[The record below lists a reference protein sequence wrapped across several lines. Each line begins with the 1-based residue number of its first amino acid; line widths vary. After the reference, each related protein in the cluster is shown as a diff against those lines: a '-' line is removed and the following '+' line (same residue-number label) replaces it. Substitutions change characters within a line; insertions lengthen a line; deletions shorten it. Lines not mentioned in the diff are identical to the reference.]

1 MGVGGPSPPKDLT
14 IDPSLPPR
22 DEGGRD
28 ALGIDPAAQDQKQG
42 RRVQWP
48 RDVVNQVSIPM
59 DPEADGGE
67 GTPAGEGDKEIVED
81 SDRGYRIDDIPGE
94 LESAPNDQD
103 QARPPVFVPE
113 GEREGLPSTSAGD
126 GADEEERARGIVRAY
141 ASGLKGMWSS
151 STRRRRVLGG
161 EADPDQLGN
170 GGEGSA
176 AEDGHELHAGD
187 SRKSEDESAT
197 AALSSAGILTALMA
211 LQQQEAELASSSLPN
226 STSSTPAPSTP
237 GSPTLSDTEMHS
249 FPIEELSEDE
259 EEREKF
265 IAKLRAKRATK
276 NALHATS
283 AAVSNKGKSAAK
295 AGFNFATGG
304 HFRGG
309 HDRGR
314 NLSASSR
321 AHSTST
327 LQSLAEESPSRSRGS
342 SPSGR
347 LSPRAVSPG
356 RKYAASLHEKPS
368 SSTPHRSRSSTS
380 LAAHHRSH
388 SANSLA
394 PSLSRERARPSS
406 TSLHKLISR
415 SSSPSPP
422 PSPGL
427 YVPYQARFTT
437 ELSKRVRKLGDR
449 LGLELETERTRPSA
463 ARSGGGV
470 FAGLIT
476 STAGLAGVASPSG
489 SSLAP
494 LPTRAGFHVTRFN
507 ETDGSKSAPPSR
519 RPSPARSPP
528 FGPTASPPNVSP
540 PLERSSARA
549 PYLSQTAQSRAASR
563 MSLHEMVREEEE
575 RDLDEAQ
582 SALPRA
588 HSVGTFELPP
598 PVAKPASAA
607 TSGMSAV
614 EVLAQRRD
622 RRKKAM
628 FSLQVNDLPSSADD
642 DHRQVSPTSP
652 VSPLG
657 PWSSPLNP
665 NQNRSRN
672 STISPTTATFRF
684 FGPRTPK
691 SPNSVTPRKD
701 YFATGLTPAQ
711 MEKERAEQR
720 AERKGREKAEREAKE
735 REGDLRE
742 WEKEKRRRRKQR
754 MKELKARRVFITA
767 HVAALL
773 ERQEFILKLAR
784 ALMMFGAPSHRLEA
798 QLQATG
804 RVLELPNCHCVY
816 LPGVMLINFGDPATC
831 TSDIKFLKQPAGLDF
846 GKLRTAFWVYS
857 KVVRDKMKVTEASA
871 RLDEL
876 MVAPPKYALWKMV
889 IIGGVASAAIIPSA
903 FYGSFIDVLAV
914 IPLGGLLVVVQVLLA
929 RNDLYSSLFEIAIAC
944 INCVIAG
951 GLAYSNQFCFYS
963 VAAGSIVLILPGFIV
978 LSGSLELANR
988 SIVSGA
994 VRVTYSILYCLFLGF
1009 GLSLGSEIYTR
1020 GANETI
1026 RNSTDYTCQ
1035 ALRTNAPWY
1044 RSTIPQWYYFL
1055 TIPTFLLC
1063 MAMKN
1068 GQPLFRRDTLAMV
1081 VIGGA
1086 GFSANFFSSRAFP
1099 DAPATSSAFG
1109 AFVVGILG
1117 NLWSKATR
1125 ESAFV
1130 VMIVGIFVQLPSGLA
1145 NGGLLASA
1153 LQSASGNSNAF
1164 SSSVN
1169 AAAGI
1174 VRTVVG
1180 MAVGL
1185 FTSAALV
1192 NLLSRRGVRRGAN
1205 LATF

>member
-1 MGVGGPSPPKDLT
+1 MGGPPPNLT
-14 IDPSLPPR
+14 IDPSLPPLETR
-22 DEGGRD
+22 DKDERD
-28 ALGIDPAAQDQKQG
+28 SLGIETAPQDPKQG

-48 RDVVNQVSIPM
+48 QDVVNQVVVPM
-59 DPEADGGE
+59 GSPEV
-67 GTPAGEGDKEIVED
+67 EGDKKEEHEKEEED
-81 SDRGYRIDDIPGE
+81 ASSDQGFRIDDIP
-94 LESAPNDQD
+94 ESLDRERNEEER
-103 QARPPVFVPE
+103 ARPAVFVPE
-113 GEREGLPSTSAGD
+113 GEREGMPTSLED
-126 GADEEERARGIVRAY
+126 EERAKGIVRAY
-141 ASGLKGMWSS
+141 ASGLKGMWSTS
-151 STRRRRVLGG
+151 MRRRRAQG
-161 EADPDQLGN
+161 EEGEEKLEN
-170 GGEGSA
+170 EGEGKVSQDFA
-176 AEDGHELHAGD
+176 ANDNNKKEEEDTQ
-187 SRKSEDESAT
+187 SAT
-197 AALSSAGILTALMA
+197 ALASTGILTALMA
-211 LQQQEAELASSSLPN
+211 LQQQEAELEATSLPN
-226 STSSTPAPSTP
+226 SLSSTPAPSTP
-237 GSPTLSDTEMHS
+237 GSPTLSDS
-249 FPIEELSEDE
+249 DGQVLLPVEELSDDE

-283 AAVSNKGKSAAK
+283 AAVSHKGKSAAK

-309 HDRGR
+309 GAGGHDRGR
-314 NLSASSR
+314 NLSASHR

-327 LQSLAEESPSRSRGS
+327 LHSLAEESPSRSRGS

-347 LSPRAVSPG
+347 SSPRALSPRRHYP
-356 RKYAASLHEKPS
+356 ASLHENPS
-368 SSTPHRSRSSTS
+368 ASTPHRSRSSTS

-476 STAGLAGVASPSG
+476 STAGLAGVATPSG

-507 ETDGSKSAPPSR
+507 EMERSESAPQTR

-528 FGPTASPPNVSP
+528 FGPTLSPPPNVSP
-540 PLERSSARA
+540 PLERTSPRN
-549 PYLSQTAQSRAASR
+549 PYFSQAQSRVASR
-563 MSLHEMVREEEE
+563 MSLHEMVKEEEE
-575 RDLDEAQ
+575 RDLDEKD
-582 SALPRA
+582 SDLRRA
-588 HSVGTFELPP
+588 NSVGSFQLPP
-598 PVAKPASAA
+598 PVARGPSAST

-614 EVLAQRRD
+614 EALSQRRD
-622 RRKKAM
+622 RRRKNM
-628 FSLQVNDLPSSADD
+628 FSLQVNDLPSPSEDD
-642 DHRQVSPTSP
+642 YRQSSPVSP

-657 PWSSPLNP
+657 PSSSPLNP
-665 NQNRSRN
+665 NPNRSRT

-691 SPNSVTPRKD
+691 SPNSLTPRKD
-701 YFATGLTPAQ
+701 YFSTTGLTPAQ
-711 MEKERAEQR
+711 LEKERAEQR
-720 AERKGREKAEREAKE
+720 AERKAREKAEREAKE

-754 MKELKARRVFITA
+754 LKELKARRVFITA

-889 IIGGVASAAIIPSA
+889 IIGGVASSAIIPSA

-944 INCVIAG
+944 INCIIAG

-988 SIVSGA
+988 SIISGA
-994 VRVTYSILYCLFLGF
+994 VRVTYSILYSLFLGF

-1044 RSTIPQWYYFL
+1044 RATIPQWYYFL

-1086 GFSANFFSSRAFP
+1086 GFAANFFSGRAFV
-1099 DAPATSSAFG
+1099 DSPATVSAFG

-1153 LQSASGNSNAF
+1153 LQSASGNTNAF

-1192 NLLSRRGVRRGAN
+1192 NLLSRRGVRRGDN

>member
-1 MGVGGPSPPKDLT
+1 MTSAGPSATENDPTSTTSSHKRDLLGS
-14 IDPSLPPR
+14 DPSTLGH
-22 DEGGRD
+22 EQD
-28 ALGIDPAAQDQKQG
+28 A
-42 RRVQWP
+42 RV
-48 RDVVNQVSIPM
+48 RSSRNVVDQVSIPM
-59 DPEADGGE
+59 PQEEAGRGGSEGEEREKEDG
-67 GTPAGEGDKEIVED
+67 
-81 SDRGYRIDDIPGE
+81 SDRTGYRIDDIPDSLDNGGKE
-94 LESAPNDQD
+94 EIDRV
-103 QARPPVFVPE
+103 RPPVFVPE
-113 GEREGLPSTSAGD
+113 GEREGLPNSQV
-126 GADEEERARGIVRAY
+126 EEERARNIVRAY
-141 ASGLKGMWSS
+141 ASGLKNMWSGS
-151 STRRRRVLGG
+151 IKRRRVNSEGRNEGG
-161 EADPDQLGN
+161 GKENEHFRGHDFVKQ
-170 GGEGSA
+170 E
-176 AEDGHELHAGD
+176 EDKQEEDDKQAQTDELVN
-187 SRKSEDESAT
+187 
-197 AALSSAGILTALMA
+197 AGILTALMA
-211 LQQQEAELASSSLPN
+211 LREQEAELANSSRPN
-226 STSSTPAPSTP
+226 SSSSTPAPSTP
-237 GSPTLSDTEMHS
+237 GSPTPSDSDRHLLPLEDLSD
-249 FPIEELSEDE
+249 DE

-265 IAKLRAKRATK
+265 IAKLRAKRNTK

-283 AAVSNKGKSAAK
+283 TAVTNKGKSAAK

-314 NLSASSR
+314 NLSASNR
-321 AHSTST
+321 ALSTST
-327 LQSLAEESPSRSRGS
+327 LQSLAEETPTRSRES
-342 SPSGR
+342 SLSGR
-347 LSPRAVSPG
+347 TSPRALSPQ
-356 RKYAASLHEKPS
+356 RHYPASLQEKPS
-368 SSTPHRSRSSTS
+368 STTPVRSRSSTS

-394 PSLSRERARPSS
+394 PSLSRERTRPSS

-476 STAGLAGVASPSG
+476 STAGLAGVATPSG
-489 SSLAP
+489 ASLAP
-494 LPTRAGFHVTRFN
+494 LPTRAGFNVTRFN
-507 ETDGSKSAPPSR
+507 DAESSSSPSR

-528 FGPTASPPNVSP
+528 KSAPVSSPAS
-540 PLERSSARA
+540 R
-549 PYLSQTAQSRAASR
+549 SR
-563 MSLHEMVREEEE
+563 MSLHEMVKEEEE
-575 RDLDEAQ
+575 RDLEEGGSD
-582 SALPRA
+582 LRRA
-588 HSVGTFELPP
+588 NSVGTFQLPP
-598 PVAKPASAA
+598 SLAKTSSAS

-614 EVLAQRRD
+614 EALSQRRE

-628 FSLQVNDLPSSADD
+628 FSLQLNDLPSPTDD
-642 DHRQVSPTSP
+642 DYRQISP
-652 VSPLG
+652 VSPASPIG

-665 NQNRSRN
+665 NPSRSRN
-672 STISPTTATFRF
+672 SAASPTTATFRI

-691 SPNSVTPRKD
+691 SPNSLTPRKD
-701 YFATGLTPAQ
+701 YFTLGLTPAQ
-711 MEKERAEQR
+711 MEKERAEHR
-720 AERKGREKAEREAKE
+720 AERKAKEKSEREAKE
-735 REGDLRE
+735 RESDLRE

-754 MKELKARRVFITA
+754 LKEIKARRVFITA

-876 MVAPPKYALWKMV
+876 MVAPPKYALWKSV

-944 INCVIAG
+944 INCIIAG

-988 SIVSGA
+988 SIISGA
-994 VRVTYSILYCLFLGF
+994 VRVTYSILYSLFLGF

-1044 RSTIPQWYYFL
+1044 RATIPQWYYFL
-1055 TIPTFLLC
+1055 TIPTFLVC

-1081 VIGGA
+1081 LIGSA
-1086 GFSANFFSSRAFP
+1086 GFSANFFSGRAFL
-1099 DAPATSSAFG
+1099 DAPATCSAFG
-1109 AFVVGILG
+1109 AFVVGSLG
-1117 NLWSKATR
+1117 NLYSKATR

-1164 SSSVN
+1164 SGSVN

-1180 MAVGL
+1180 MCVGL
-1185 FTSAALV
+1185 FTAAALV
-1192 NLLSRRGVRRGAN
+1192 NLVSRRGVRRGSN
-1205 LATF
+1205 LSTF

>member
-1 MGVGGPSPPKDLT
+1 MGGSNPNLDLESTPDTPRDQGFSTRRDSLGIGGTTLETKQSRHVQWPSDVIEHVTVPMGTEGGGEGEQAKEEKDRIKEEEGSIKGFRIDDLPSPT
-14 IDPSLPPR
+14 ERPR
-22 DEGGRD
+22 DE
-28 ALGIDPAAQDQKQG
+28 
-42 RRVQWP
+42 
-48 RDVVNQVSIPM
+48 
-59 DPEADGGE
+59 
-67 GTPAGEGDKEIVED
+67 ED
-81 SDRGYRIDDIPGE
+81 RYR
-94 LESAPNDQD
+94 A
-103 QARPPVFVPE
+103 PVFVPE
-113 GEREGLPSTSAGD
+113 GESEGLPSTFSPNGAED
-126 GADEEERARGIVRAY
+126 GEEKAKGLVRAY
-141 ASGLKGMWSS
+141 TTGLKGMWSGS
-151 STRRRRVLGG
+151 VRRRRTNGQTKEEQG
-161 EADPDQLGN
+161 ENDGS
-170 GGEGSA
+170 SA
-176 AEDGHELHAGD
+176 AEAGNDGPERTEEED
-187 SRKSEDESAT
+187 STEPAPLT
-197 AALSSAGILTALMA
+197 SAGILTALMA
-211 LQQQEAELASSSLPN
+211 LQQQEAELAGSLPN
-226 STSSTPAPSTP
+226 SSSSTPAPSTP
-237 GSPTLSDTEMHS
+237 GSPTLSDSDHHLLAMDEGS
-249 FPIEELSEDE
+249 DDE
-259 EEREKF
+259 EERERF

-276 NALHATS
+276 NTLHATS
-283 AAVSNKGKSAAK
+283 NAVSQKGKSAAS
-295 AGFNFATGG
+295 AGFHFATGG

-309 HDRGR
+309 QERGR
-314 NLSASSR
+314 NFSAASR
-321 AHSTST
+321 AHSSST
-327 LQSLAEESPSRSRGS
+327 LASLVEESPARSRGS

-347 LSPRAVSPG
+347 SSPRALSPQ
-356 RKYAASLHEKPS
+356 RPH
-368 SSTPHRSRSSTS
+368 STSDAVDRAPPRSRSSTS

-394 PSLSRERARPSS
+394 PTISRERVRPSS
-406 TSLHKLISR
+406 TSLNRLVSR
-415 SSSPSPP
+415 SSEPSPP

-476 STAGLAGVASPSG
+476 STAGLAGVATPSG
-489 SSLAP
+489 SSIAP
-494 LPTRAGFHVTRFN
+494 LPTRAGFHVTRQDM
-507 ETDGSKSAPPSR
+507 ERSESAPTTR

-528 FGPTASPPNVSP
+528 HGVSPPNGSP
-540 PLERSSARA
+540 SLERTVAPSSRNPYTSPARA
-549 PYLSQTAQSRAASR
+549 FNRSR
-563 MSLHEMVREEEE
+563 MSLHEMVKEEEE
-575 RDLDEAQ
+575 KDLEEEADGELRK
-582 SALPRA
+582 S
-588 HSVGTFELPP
+588 HSVGTFQLPP
-598 PVAKPASAA
+598 PIAKTPASS

-614 EVLAQRRD
+614 EALSQRRA

-628 FSLQVNDLPSSADD
+628 FSLQVNDLPTTTDEEI
-642 DHRQVSPTSP
+642 RQTSP
-652 VSPLG
+652 VSPISPIG
-657 PWSSPLNP
+657 PLSSPLNP
-665 NQNRSRN
+665 NPSRSRT
-672 STISPTTATFRF
+672 STTSPTTATFRI

-691 SPNSVTPRKD
+691 SPNSLTPRKE
-701 YFATGLTPAQ
+701 YFTNPLTPAQ
-711 MEKERAEQR
+711 LEKERAEQR
-720 AERKGREKAEREAKE
+720 AERKAREKADREFREREADLKE
-735 REGDLRE
+735 WDR
-742 WEKEKRRRRKQR
+742 EKRRRKKQR
-754 MKELKARRVFITA
+754 LKELKARRVFITA

-773 ERQEFILKLAR
+773 ERQQFILKLAR

-798 QLQATG
+798 QIQATG

-857 KVVRDKMKVTEASA
+857 KVVRDKMKVTEASS

-876 MVAPPKYALWKMV
+876 MVAPPKYSLWKSV
-889 IIGGVASAAIIPSA
+889 IIGGIASAAIIPSA

-944 INCVIAG
+944 INCIIAG

-988 SIVSGA
+988 SIISGA
-994 VRVTYSILYCLFLGF
+994 VRVTYSILYSLFLGF

-1026 RNSTDYTCQ
+1026 RNSNDYTCK
-1035 ALRTNAPWY
+1035 ALRLNAPWY
-1044 RSTIPQWYYFL
+1044 RATIPQWYYFL

-1086 GFSANFFSSRAFP
+1086 GFSANFFSGRAFP
-1099 DAPATSSAFG
+1099 NSPATVSAFG

-1117 NLWSKATR
+1117 NIWSKATR

-1153 LQSASGNSNAF
+1153 VQSAQGNTNAF
-1164 SSSVN
+1164 SGSVN

-1192 NLLSRRGVRRGAN
+1192 NLLSRRGVRRGDN